1 MSIIGIIASERQTNQ
16 IKREIEKQNI
26 KLEIVCINN
35 KSIENVKNIKFEI
48 LVIQNSLD
56 KVDEKKEYVRAI
68 IKNSKYILLNTDKTV
83 NDDIFK
89 DMNVKILTYGLK
101 QKTTITASSIEEDKV
116 IISIQRGFK
125 NIKGKIIDQQEIPVQ
140 LTKNSTINLYNSLI
154 KIGII
159 NILND

>member
-159 NILND
+159 NILNA